1 MYIPSKFAHFSET
14 PKSALNW
21 RLAFAVI
28 GMGLLGASRGID
40 EGLIG
45 GMISQKTFEKEFNI
59 VAKSNKESNVTAMV
73 QLFSVLGA
81 ILGYPI
87 CERLGRVRGAQIAC
101 VLVLLGS
108 ALWAGSKGHFAMLMV
123 ARAIA
128 GTGVGL
134 TPIVA
139 PIFLVEVAPKQIRG
153 LCTSVYSFNVYLGL
167 LLGYCT
173 NLGVKTHI
181 NPKSDA
187 IWQVPLSLNFSLHA
201 VVLLCLVFLKESP
214 RWLMKKGRIEEASSS
229 LGWYRGMEPR
239 DQAFVEEYELIADSV
254 RQEKEATEGLGFM
267 GKVRELFCNKNN
279 QFKLVL
285 CVLIQ
290 ILGQWQGPG
299 ALSTYANR
307 ILTLIGVHDSRGY
320 VMSAGFGAVKLG
332 AGILSSFFLIDLF
345 GRRRTLWVSTLCQGL
360 AMLYVAIYLGIFIDH
375 KHAPNKAASE
385 AALAGIFIA
394 GASWSAG
401 GNLAQYLI
409 NSEIFSLDVRA
420 LSASFVM
427 AFHFLMQ
434 YSTTRAVQPMLN
446 SGLKGAG
453 TFAIFA
459 AMSLVVALPVYL
471 FFLPETSGQSL
482 ERIDELFDLP
492 WYKIGRASRRPV
504 RDEMPSHSMPAALES
519 QWHSQGAPV
528 SASVED
534 KDKDK
539 DETYASAQPAFGVRD
554 AK

>member
-45 GMISQKTFEKEFNI
+45 GMISQKTFEKEFHI

-181 NPKSDA
+181 NAKSDA

-345 GRRRTLWVSTLCQGL
+345 GRRRTLWVSTLFQGL

-519 QWHSQGAPV
+519 QWNSQGAPV
-528 SASVED
+528 STSVED